1 MRAHFSSVRGRLLLA
16 AILVELVMLTLLVSN
31 SMRLM
36 NKYMVEQVGQHARQ
50 ITPILTAA
58 IVAPLAQRDYATV
71 QSVLDESLSQ
81 SGVKYLVVTDAYGS
95 PVASSGWKNGQKLPD
110 ADDSLDMDRIT
121 DRPVY
126 NVRHAIMMF
135 GQPMGSLQFGL
146 DMTHII
152 VARQTLLTQGAVIA
166 AGELV
171 LSFVLLSVLV
181 FWMTRQLV
189 ELTRASHQVAS
200 GNLTPAP
207 VKEGGD
213 ELGQL
218 GVAFNLMSRTIRD
231 RVTELTL
238 AKENAEIANKAKSE
252 FLANMSHEIRTP
264 MNGIMGMTDLV
275 LDSQLTNQ
283 QRAHLQAVKT
293 SADSLLVI
301 INDILDFSKIEAGK
315 LAIEHIP
322 FDMAEVVAEM
332 LVPLAHRAEQKGL
345 RIEKNVPSGMPSR
358 FLGDPGRLRQV
369 ITNMIGNAIK
379 FTDTGV
385 VGLGMEFGG
394 PHAPLTHFWISDTG
408 MGIAPDKQ
416 KLIFEAFTQA
426 DNSTTR
432 HFGGTGLGL
441 SISSK
446 LVHLMGGTIWLES
459 AEGKGSTFHFTVKL
473 DVVAGGAGDAEK
485 APALVSDQSQHELD
499 HPVDVVA
506 EVTGHPAPATLEVLV
521 VEDHPINQVLATK
534 LIERAGHHVVLAENG
549 QLGLDAV
556 RDKVFDIV
564 FMDMQMPVM
573 DGLEA
578 TRKIRALERELGR
591 KNVVIVAMTA
601 NAMPSDRIACT
612 EAGMNAFLSKPFK
625 ADDVRELLA
634 TVLASR
640 NAEAA

>member
-1 MRAHFSSVRGRLLLA
+1 MSAQLGSVRGRLLLA
-16 AILVELVMLTLLVSN
+16 AMLVEFVMLTLLVTN
-31 SMRLM
+31 SIRLM

-71 QSVLDESLSQ
+71 QSVLDESLSK
-81 SGVKYLVVTDAYGS
+81 SGVNYLVVADAYGS
-95 PVASSGWKNGQKLPD
+95 PVASSGWPTGQKLPD
-110 ADDSLDMDRIT
+110 AEEKLEMDRLI
-121 DRPVY
+121 DKPVY
-126 NVRHAIMMF
+126 HFKHAIMMF

-146 DMTHII
+146 DMSHII
-152 VARQTLLTQGAVIA
+152 IARHALLTQGVLIAV
-166 AGELV
+166 GELV
-171 LSFVLLSVLV
+171 LSFLMLSGLV

-189 ELTRASHQVAS
+189 ELTRASEQVAS

-207 VKEGGD
+207 VKEGRD

-264 MNGIMGMTDLV
+264 MNGIIGMTDLV
-275 LDSQLTNQ
+275 LDTSLTPQ
-283 QRAHLQAVKT
+283 QRDHLHAVKT
-293 SADSLLVI
+293 SADSLLVV

-315 LAIEHIP
+315 LTIEHIQFNLP
-322 FDMAEVVAEM
+322 EVVAEM
-332 LVPLAHRAEQKGL
+332 LVPLAYRAEQKGL
-345 RIEKNVPSGMPSR
+345 RIETHQLPSMPT
-358 FLGDPGRLRQV
+358 LYYGDPGRLRQV

-379 FTDTGV
+379 FTEKGV
-385 VGLGMEFGG
+385 VTLGMEFGG
-394 PHAPLTHFWISDTG
+394 AHAPLMHFWVSDTG
-408 MGIAPDKQ
+408 IGIAKAKQ

-441 SISSK
+441 SISRK
-446 LVHLMGGTIWLES
+446 LVHLMGGTVWLES
-459 AEGKGSTFHFTVKL
+459 TEGVGSTFHFTVKL
-473 DVVAGGAGDAEK
+473 DPDPANFLPLSKARTQSSAEAGDPTIPDA
-485 APALVSDQSQHELD
+485 
-499 HPVDVVA
+499 
-506 EVTGHPAPATLEVLV
+506 LEVLV

-534 LIERAGHHVVLAENG
+534 IIERAGHHVVLSENG
-549 QLGLDAV
+549 ELGLDAV
-556 RDKVFDIV
+556 RSKEFDII

-578 TRKIRALERELGR
+578 TRKIRELERSLGR
-591 KNVVIVAMTA
+591 KHVVIVAMTA
-601 NAMPSDRIACT
+601 NAMPSDKIACA
-612 EAGMNAFLSKPFK
+612 EAGMNHFLGKPFK

-640 NAEAA
+640 K